1 MKTRKVLV
9 DALKLLVIGMAAIA
23 LSGVGG
29 AQAAALPNQIALRDQ
44 NLDTGVIVVDSV
56 TAAQNGWVVIY
67 NNPEL
72 ASSEIAGYA
81 PVHQGLNVGVRV
93 TVQKPKTTNWPT
105 LWAVLH
111 VDNSPLGVFE
121 WGQNNRAYND
131 PPVMQNGGYVSVAFS
146 TLVGDYEST
155 ATLRTS
161 GGTAP
166 AIPKTAQITV
176 HTQDLNT
183 RVITVDSV
191 TATQDG
197 WVVIY
202 DNPNF
207 TSGAIVGYAP
217 VYQGTNTGVKVAIDI
232 SKVTGLPILWAVLH
246 VDNGVKG
253 LFEYGLN
260 GLPYND
266 APVMQN
272 GWYVSAGF
280 GTNVP

>member
-1 MKTRKVLV
+1 M
-9 DALKLLVIGMAAIA
+9 
-23 LSGVGG
+23 
-29 AQAAALPNQIALRDQ
+29 
-44 NLDTGVIVVDSV
+44 
-56 TAAQNGWVVIY
+56 TAAQDGWVVIY

-72 ASSEIAGYA
+72 ASSEIVGYA
-81 PVHQGLNVGVRV
+81 PVHQGNNVGVRV
-93 TVQKPKTTNWPT
+93 TVQKPKTVDWPT

-111 VDNSPLGVFE
+111 VDNSPIGLFE

-131 PPVMQNGGYVSVAFS
+131 PPVMQNGGYVSVAFGTS
-146 TLVGDYEST
+146 VGDYESA

-161 GGTAP
+161 GPTAP
-166 AIPKTAQITV
+166 PIPKTDQITV

-183 RVITVDSV
+183 RIVTIDSV

-202 DNPNF
+202 DDPSF
-207 TSGAIVGYAP
+207 SPWSIVGYAP
-217 VYQGTNTGVKVAIDI
+217 VYQGNNTGVKVSINIAE
-232 SKVTGLPILWAVLH
+232 VTGLPTLWAVLH

-253 LFEYGLN
+253 LFEWGLR
-260 GLPYND
+260 GLPYDD

-272 GWYVSAGF
+272 GWYVSASF